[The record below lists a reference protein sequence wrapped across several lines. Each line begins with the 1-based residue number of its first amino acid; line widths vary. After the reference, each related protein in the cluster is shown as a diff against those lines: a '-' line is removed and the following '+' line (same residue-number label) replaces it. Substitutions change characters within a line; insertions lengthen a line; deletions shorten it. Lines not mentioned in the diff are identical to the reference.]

1 LKGIGPILL
10 IVPGGMNHQGL
21 APSALR
27 SCSLFANAGFIDP
40 VFDNLAS
47 GGISMHG
54 RFAFKFNRRPEATS
68 TMQDDEM
75 DAVYGSGIHHVTLIT
90 RRVQA
95 NVDFYAGFLG
105 LRLVKRTG
113 GYEDSEQLHLF
124 YGDRLGSPGSLV
136 TFLVWEDGAPGRV
149 GNGQVSEIAFA
160 VPPAAIGEW
169 MTRALKYGISVEGPA
184 REFGE
189 PVLRLKDPD
198 GIIVKLVG
206 ADMPAVHPWGDE
218 TIAPRRLRAVT
229 ILTETPEETAA
240 FLTRFGYRRGS
251 RAGAV
256 TRMLS
261 DTDAV
266 DIRDASGYVPGIPG
280 TGTADHVAFRA
291 ADVAAVRETESGL
304 MQLNSSPTSFHDR
317 KYFTSLYVREP
328 GGTLFEL
335 ATDGP
340 GFTVDEDP
348 GRLGEK
354 LFVPPQDEERADALR
369 VMLPQFALPGEER
382 RPRRDLPFVHRF
394 FTPDDP
400 DGSTIVLLHGTG
412 GNEADLMPLAHR
424 IAPRATLL
432 GVRGRAHE
440 EGVARWFRRITMT
453 SFDQDDIRAEAEAFA
468 AFVEGAMSGYGLDPA
483 RLTFLGYSN
492 GANFIA
498 AVMGLHPG
506 TIRRAV
512 LLRAVPVLEDLP
524 QVDLKGSKVLM
535 ANGIQ
540 DPFGGTAP
548 KLVSWFREQG
558 SDLEAHGIDTAH
570 ELSLEDIS
578 LARAWLDREQEK
590 ADG

>member
-1 LKGIGPILL
+1 MP
-10 IVPGGMNHQGL
+10 VNEMN
-21 APSALR
+21 APS
-27 SCSLFANAGFIDP
+27 
-40 VFDNLAS
+40 
-47 GGISMHG
+47 
-54 RFAFKFNRRPEATS
+54 
-68 TMQDDEM
+68 
-75 DAVYGSGIHHVTLIT
+75 GSGIHHVTLIT

-95 NVDFYAGFLG
+95 NVDFYTGFLG

-113 GYEDSEQLHLF
+113 GYEDGTQLHLF

-160 VPPAAIGEW
+160 VPQAAIGEW
-169 MTRALKYGISVEGPA
+169 MTRALKHGVTAEGPA

-206 ADMPAVHPWGDE
+206 IDLPATHPWGDQA
-218 TIAPRRLRAVT
+218 IAVRRLRAVT
-229 ILTETPEETAA
+229 ILTGTPDETAA
-240 FLTRFGYRRGS
+240 FVSRFGYRQGPQT
-251 RAGAV
+251 GA
-256 TRMLS
+256 TRRMIS
-261 DTDAV
+261 DTDAI

-291 ADVAAVRETESGL
+291 ATISAVRAMEAKLTK
-304 MQLNSSPTSFHDR
+304 LNSSPTSFHDR

-340 GFTVDEDP
+340 GFTVDEDE
-348 GRLGEK
+348 GRLGET
-354 LFVPPQDEERADALR
+354 LLVPPQDEERAEDIR
-369 VMLPQFALPGEER
+369 VMLPQFAMPGEER
-382 RPRRDLPFVHRF
+382 RPARELPFVHRF

-400 DGSTIVLLHGTG
+400 DGSVIVLLHGTG

-432 GVRGRAHE
+432 GVRGRSHE

-453 SFDQDDIRAEAEAFA
+453 SFDQADIRAEAEAFA
-468 AFVEGAMSGYGLDPA
+468 AFVEGVTSGYGLDPS
-483 RLTFLGYSN
+483 RLTFLGLSN

-506 TIRRAV
+506 TIRRAI
-512 LLRAVPVLEDLP
+512 LLRGMPVLESLP
-524 QVDLKGSKVLM
+524 DADLKGASVLM
-535 ANGIQ
+535 TNGAQ
-540 DPFGGTAP
+540 DPFGRTSPELAA
-548 KLVSWFREQG
+548 WFRAQG
-558 SDLEAHGIDTAH
+558 ADLEEHMIEAGH
-570 ELSLEDIS
+570 ELSPEDVT
-578 LARAWLDREQEK
+578 LASGWLDDEWEK